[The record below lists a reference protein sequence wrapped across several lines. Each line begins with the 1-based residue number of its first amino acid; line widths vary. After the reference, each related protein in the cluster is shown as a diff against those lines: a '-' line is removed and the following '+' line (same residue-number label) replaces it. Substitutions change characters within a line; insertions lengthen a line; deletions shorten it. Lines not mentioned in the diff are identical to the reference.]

1 MCAAESRRLWT
12 DGDWRDDLRHW
23 AATWQRRPGL
33 AWSAHALALAL
44 TLALALV
51 LTLARTRTRT
61 RTHTRT
67 RTRSAAGLMRLPE
80 EPARAGGLSEGLPSS
95 RIALLVCGGG
105 GYAPVARC
113 LRRCEP

>member
-1 MCAAESRRLWT
+1 MCAGESRRLWT

-33 AWSAHALALAL
+33 AWSAHTLALAL
-44 TLALALV
+44 T

-61 RTHTRT
+61 RTRIRTRTRT

-80 EPARAGGLSEGLPSS
+80 EPAHAGGLSEGLPSS

-113 LRRCEP
+113 LRRY

>member
-1 MCAAESRRLWT
+1 
-12 DGDWRDDLRHW
+12 
-23 AATWQRRPGL
+23 
-33 AWSAHALALAL
+33 
-44 TLALALV
+44 
-51 LTLARTRTRT
+51 
-61 RTHTRT
+61 
-67 RTRSAAGLMRLPE
+67 MRLPE